1 MNSQAQQVYIKTQAN
16 TAHPGELTLMLYNGC
31 LKFMKQGMESIE
43 RREFEAKNYNLQR
56 AIDILDELQITLN
69 MDYDIS
75 SNLFSLYAFIKERV
89 VEANIRMNKDSIQEC
104 INLLIELRDA
114 WLQALKQVK
123 SGVQVNS

>member
-43 RREFEAKNYNLQR
+43 RREFEAKNNNLQR

-69 MDYDIS
+69 MDYEIS

-89 VEANIRMNKDSIQEC
+89 VEANIRMNKDSIQVC
-104 INLLIELRDA
+104 INLLIELRDT
-114 WLQALKQVK
+114 WVQALKQVK